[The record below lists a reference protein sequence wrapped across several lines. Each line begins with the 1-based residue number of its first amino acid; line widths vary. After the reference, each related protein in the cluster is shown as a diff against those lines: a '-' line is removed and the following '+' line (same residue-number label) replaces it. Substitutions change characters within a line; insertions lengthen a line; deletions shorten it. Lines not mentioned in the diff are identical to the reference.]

1 MKLFILIRYYI
12 NCNNRSIDQLNSY
25 QQTRRSVKKY
35 AIIIKMIT
43 KKFHFFYLYLL

>member
-25 QQTRRSVKKY
+25 QQQQQQTRRSVKN
-35 AIIIKMIT
+35 M
-43 KKFHFFYLYLL
+43 L